1 MNRVF
6 FVRHGEGVDNTNR
19 KFSYKRIDCPL
30 TERGRLQASMTA
42 DYMAGKQI
50 DEVFSSPMKRAHETA
65 LIIAERLGMEV
76 TVFEGF
82 REVNVGDLE
91 GKDFSAETW
100 SQYHHVVGEWFAG
113 NRSAMFPGGED
124 YHALWDRTYSAFVQ
138 MVNGKTNKNIVLA
151 GHSGIFI
158 ATLKDLCPELDIN
171 WLQNA
176 EIYNCSV
183 TEMEIDLVGGK
194 LSGRLIDWANYGHM
208 SGEALTRLPGIP
220 PLESVKKK

>member
-6 FVRHGEGVDNTNR
+6 FVRHGEGVDNVAR
-19 KFSYKRIDCPL
+19 QFSYKRIDRPL

-42 DYMAGKQI
+42 EYMVGKQI

-76 TVFEGF
+76 TVLEGF
-82 REVNVGDLE
+82 REVNVGELE

-100 SQYHHVVGEWFAG
+100 GMYHHVVGEWLSG
-113 NRSAMFPGGED
+113 NRSAGLSGGED
-124 YHALWDRTYSAFVQ
+124 YDTLWSRMHSAFVQ
-138 MVNGKTNKNIVLA
+138 MVNGKANKNIVLA

-158 ATLKDLCPELDIN
+158 DTLKDLCPGLDIN
-171 WLQNA
+171 WLQNV

-183 TEMEIDLVGGK
+183 TEMEIELVEGK
-194 LSGRLIDWANYGHM
+194 LKGRLVDWANYSHM
-208 SGEALTRLPGIP
+208 SGDALTRVPGIP
-220 PLESVKKK
+220 PLESVRK